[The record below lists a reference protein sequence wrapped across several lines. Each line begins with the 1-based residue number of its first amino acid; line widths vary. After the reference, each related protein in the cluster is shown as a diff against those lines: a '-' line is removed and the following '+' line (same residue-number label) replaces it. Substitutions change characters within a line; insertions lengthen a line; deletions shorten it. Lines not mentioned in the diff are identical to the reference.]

1 MIAWEKKKQKKKK
14 TIRERKVE
22 ISRDDVLMRYTTR
35 ILLKRIRTMT
45 GWKCQE
51 I

>member
-1 MIAWEKKKQKKKK
+1 M
-14 TIRERKVE
+14 TVRKRKRRKEE
-22 ISRDDVLMRYTTR
+22 IGRDDVLMRHSTR
-35 ILLKRIRTMT
+35 ILLKRIQTKT

>member
-1 MIAWEKKKQKKKK
+1 MTVRKRK
-14 TIRERKVE
+14 RRKVE
-22 ISRDDVLMRYTTR
+22 ISRDDVIMRHSMR
-35 ILLKRIRTMT
+35 ILLKRIRTKT